1 MRTRFAAAAWILIG
15 FSTAAGAAEIVGASV
30 DRTEDRYH
38 VEFVVM
44 IEGEAERVHGIITDY
59 AHLDELSP
67 TVVESR
73 LLSGRRGGEARI
85 EVILRPCVLMVFCK
99 TITKVSDAQVRPD
112 MMGVRYLAVP
122 GLGDFE
128 EGRETITMTQE
139 SIEGKPIV
147 RFSYSAVLKPG
158 FYIPP
163 FIGPWLVRRAI
174 VDDLEASSRRV
185 ERMLRRNDR

>member
-1 MRTRFAAAAWILIG
+1 MKKRFAAAACVLIG
-15 FSTAAGAAEIVGASV
+15 FSPAAGAAEIVGASV
-30 DRTEDRYH
+30 DRVEDRYH

-44 IEGEAERVHGIITDY
+44 IEGEAGRVHGIVTDY

-73 LLSGRRGGEARI
+73 LLSGRRGGDARI
-85 EVILRPCVLMVFCK
+85 EVILRPCVLLVFCK
-99 TITKVSDAQVRPD
+99 TITKVSDAQVGPD
-112 MMGVRYLAVP
+112 TTRVRYVAVP

-139 SIEGKPIV
+139 TIEGTPMV

-163 FIGPWLVRRAI
+163 FIGPWLIRRAI

-185 ERMLRRNDR
+185 EKMLRRDRR

>member
-1 MRTRFAAAAWILIG
+1 MRFAAAACILVG
-15 FSTAAGAAEIVGASV
+15 LSPTAGAAEIVDASV
-30 DRTEDRYH
+30 DRIDDRYH

-44 IEGEAERVHGIITDY
+44 IEGEADRVHGIITDY

-73 LLSGRRGGEARI
+73 LLGGRGGGDARI

-99 TITKVSDAQVRPD
+99 TITKVSDAQVGPD
-112 MMGVRYLAVP
+112 MMRVRYVAVP

-139 SIEGKPIV
+139 TIEGTPIV

-158 FYIPP
+158 FYIPA

-174 VDDLEASSRRV
+174 VDDLEASSRRM
-185 ERMLRRNDR
+185 EQMLRRSGR

>member
-1 MRTRFAAAAWILIG
+1 MRFAAAACILFG
-15 FSTAAGAAEIVGASV
+15 FAPAAGAAEIVDANV
-30 DRTEDRYH
+30 DRVEDRYH

-44 IEGEAERVHGIITDY
+44 IEGKADRVHGIVTDY

-73 LLSGRRGGEARI
+73 LLSGRRGENARI

-99 TITKVSDAQVRPD
+99 TITKVSDAQVGPD
-112 MMGVRYLAVP
+112 MRRVRYVAVP

-128 EGRETITMTQE
+128 EGLETITMTQK
-139 SIEGKPIV
+139 SIDGTPMV

-158 FYIPP
+158 FLIPP
-163 FIGPWLVRRAI
+163 FIGPWFVRRAI
-174 VDDLEASSRRV
+174 VNDLEATSRQV
-185 ERMLRRNDR
+185 ERMLGRDGR